1 MLFSPITKLSKPLN
15 FKIINS
21 LLFNFILVISL
32 TSCGPTR
39 PPTPSEG
46 HLDSINEKQNNIP
59 EPVAQTTLLPLPRPR
74 PPLETYTVVVSNV
87 SAKDLLFSMARDAKI
102 DLDIHD
108 DIQGTVTLNA
118 IDQTLPQILERISHQ
133 VDIRYALQDNTLRVR
148 ADEPYLETYVVDYVN
163 ISRESKGVIR
173 VATNIGSTGQGSIG
187 DDESG
192 GGGSGSSGGDE
203 NENNSSLTEVLLTS
217 NNKFWESLTHN
228 IIEMLNE
235 TEQETSGEDNA
246 GSSSTDTSDNN
257 SNVIVNRESG
267 LIMVRATYRQHKEI
281 LAFVDSVLNISKR
294 QVLIEATIAEI
305 KLSDRYQAGIDWTV
319 VAKDPSSGVNILTDL
334 TGSNLANPPFSSLTL
349 NDTIG
354 GNQVSMTL
362 KALEQFGDVQVL
374 SSPKVMA
381 INNQPA
387 ILKVVDNIVY
397 FEMDVNTSLSQVTSL
412 TTFETQIKTVP
423 VGFVMSV
430 TPYINEHEAVTL
442 NIRPTISRVINSVQD
457 PNPAFKEADVV
468 SEVPVIQ
475 IREIESILTINSGD
489 TAVIGGLMQDTV
501 NDKSQGVPVLS
512 SIPFIGGLFRYD
524 DDIREKSELIIFI
537 RPVVIHHASLTGDL
551 SDYQKFLPK
560 PLKAPKKYSNKSR
573 ADSSANSSP
582 NSSIDESEE

>member
-1 MLFSPITKLSKPLN
+1 MLFLLTAKPSLNIKFINAILINIILLLSITA
-15 FKIINS
+15 
-21 LLFNFILVISL
+21 
-32 TSCGPTR
+32 CGPTR

-46 HLDSINEKQNNIP
+46 HLDSVNIRPANIP
-59 EPVAQTTLLPLPRPR
+59 KPVTQTTLLPLPKSR
-74 PPLETYTVVVSNV
+74 PPLETYTVVVSGV

-102 DLDIHD
+102 NLDIHD

-118 IDQTLPQILERISHQ
+118 IDQTLQQILERISHQ
-133 VDIRYALQDNTLRVR
+133 VDIRYKLENNTLRVR
-148 ADEPYLETYVVDYVN
+148 ADQPYLETYIVDYVN
-163 ISRESKGVIR
+163 ISRESKGIIR

-187 DDESG
+187 DGEGDSASSSG
-192 GGGSGSSGGDE
+192 SGGDD
-203 NENNSSLTEVLLTS
+203 NEDNSSLTEVLLTS
-217 NNKFWESLTHN
+217 DNQFWESLTHN
-228 IIEMLNE
+228 LIEILNE
-235 TEQETSGEDNA
+235 AGQTTEDESSSNSTTSGTRDN
-246 GSSSTDTSDNN
+246 S
-257 SNVIVNRESG
+257 SNVIINREAG
-267 LIMVRATYRQHKEI
+267 LIMVRATYRQHKQI
-281 LAFVDSVLNISKR
+281 QPFIDSVLTISKR

-305 KLSDRYQAGIDWTV
+305 KLSDRYQAGVDWTV
-319 VAKDPSSGVNILTDL
+319 VAKDPSAGVNILTDL

-349 NDTIG
+349 NDSIG
-354 GNQVSMTL
+354 GNQVTMTL

-397 FEMDVNTSLSQVTSL
+397 FEMDVNTSLSQVVSL

-442 NIRPTISRVINSVQD
+442 NIRPTISRVIDSVQD
-457 PNPAFKEADVV
+457 PNPAFKEADVI

-512 SIPFIGGLFRYD
+512 SIPFIGNLFRYD

-560 PLKAPKKYSNKSR
+560 PLKSPKKDENKNTGSQ
-573 ADSSANSSP
+573 SSDDDFN
-582 NSSIDESEE
+582 E